1 MLFDVATTH
10 SCFQRFVESLE
21 RHYIFEWERVDVSYR
36 WHRIRISNYLFEFKM
51 VENVLIMDMY
61 LNMNDTVPIQY
72 QPKLARVAKDL
83 GEQWWDSKTHRE
95 DTDKFVSMCAD
106 RFVQV
111 DRRIRQTVFEVDQT
125 Y

>member
-10 SCFQRFVESLE
+10 YCFKTFIESLE
-21 RHYIFEWERVDVSYR
+21 RHYIFEWERVDVSYQ
-36 WHRIRISNYLFEFKM
+36 WFRIRISNYLFEFKM

-61 LNMNDTVPIQY
+61 LNMNDAVPIQY
-72 QPKLARVAKDL
+72 QPKLARVTKDL

-95 DTDKFVSMCAD
+95 DTDCFVSMCAD